1 MVKAFLAGSMSGTCS
16 TLLFQAFLAGSMS
29 GTCSTLLFQPLDV
42 VKTRLQSSATRSSM
56 CGEATA
62 VMTGEGLRGLW
73 RGVLPSLYRTVP
85 GVGLYFSSMHWMRYS
100 VFQGKPNAGQSLLIG
115 AAARTFAGSVMI
127 PFTVVKTRIESGA
140 FQYRSVF
147 TALESILRS
156 EGLRGLTRGLGPT
169 LARDVPFS
177 SLYLAFYDLLKEKMV
192 RQTKLA
198 STSPEVAHMAAG
210 LGAGLLASL
219 VTQPADMVKT
229 QMQLGKERKIS
240 SAVASIYREE
250 GLGGFAKGLAPRMLR
265 RSVMAALA
273 WTLYEK
279 ITTSLTHMGKT
290 NPRKPINFSIWRRD
304 CVTS

>member
-1 MVKAFLAGSMSGTCS
+1 MF
-16 TLLFQAFLAGSMS
+16 
-29 GTCSTLLFQPLDV
+29 
-42 VKTRLQSSATRSSM
+42 
-56 CGEATA
+56 GEANA
-62 VMTGEGLRGLW
+62 VMTAEGLRGLW

-147 TALESILRS
+147 TALETILRL

-177 SLYLAFYDLLKEKMV
+177 SLYLAFYDLLKQKV
-192 RQTKLA
+192 ASQTQLA
-198 STSPEVAHMAAG
+198 GISPEAAHMTAG

-219 VTQPADMVKT
+219 VTQPADVVKT
-229 QMQLGKERKIS
+229 QMQLGKRAKNFFSYCLYLQGRRDGWVWQRPGPANAAKKCDGCPRLDSLREDHHLSQAEAQRSTSTKEALQQPFLRHNNFSKRAQFS
-240 SAVASIYREE
+240 SSCQIKA
-250 GLGGFAKGLAPRMLR
+250 GLFRQ
-265 RSVMAALA
+265 
-273 WTLYEK
+273 
-279 ITTSLTHMGKT
+279 LTHIFL
-290 NPRKPINFSIWRRD
+290 R
-304 CVTS
+304 

>member
-1 MVKAFLAGSMSGTCS
+1 MSGLDMAAGMSPMVK
-16 TLLFQAFLAGSMS
+16 AFLAGSMS

-42 VKTRLQSSATRSSM
+42 LKTRLQSSAIRSSM
-56 CGEATA
+56 RCEANA
-62 VMTGEGLRGLW
+62 VMTADGLQGLW

-85 GVGLYFSSMHWMRYS
+85 GVGLYFSSMHWMRYN
-100 VFQGKPNAGQSLLIG
+100 VFNGKPNAGQSLLIG

-127 PFTVVKTRIESGA
+127 PFTVVKTRMESGA

-147 TALESILRS
+147 TALSSILCA

-177 SLYLAFYDLLKEKMV
+177 SLYLAFYDLLKKEV
-192 RQTKLA
+192 TSNTRLA
-198 STSPEVAHMAAG
+198 SISPEVAHMAAG

-219 VTQPADMVKT
+219 VTQPADVVKT

-240 SAVASIYREE
+240 SALVSIYRE
-250 GLGGFAKGLAPRMLR
+250 GGVGGFAVGLAPRMLR

-273 WTLYEK
+273 WTVYEK
-279 ITTSLTHMGKT
+279 ITTSLKL
-290 NPRKPINFSIWRRD
+290 K
-304 CVTS
+304 

>member
-1 MVKAFLAGSMSGTCS
+1 MSGLDMAAGMSPMVK
-16 TLLFQAFLAGSMS
+16 AFLAGSMS

-42 VKTRLQSSATRSSM
+42 LKTRLQSSAIRSSM
-56 CGEATA
+56 RCEANA
-62 VMTGEGLRGLW
+62 VMTADGLQGLW

-100 VFQGKPNAGQSLLIG
+100 VFNGKPNAGQSLLIG

-127 PFTVVKTRIESGA
+127 PFTVVKTRMESGA

-147 TALESILRS
+147 TALSSILCA

-177 SLYLAFYDLLKEKMV
+177 SLYLAFYDLLKKEV
-192 RQTKLA
+192 TSNTRLA
-198 STSPEVAHMAAG
+198 SISPEVAHMAAG

-219 VTQPADMVKT
+219 VTQPADVVKT
-229 QMQLGKERKIS
+229 QMQLGKQRKIS
-240 SAVASIYREE
+240 SALASIYRE
-250 GLGGFAKGLAPRMLR
+250 GGVGGFAVGLAPRMLR

-273 WTLYEK
+273 WTVYEK
-279 ITTSLTHMGKT
+279 ITTSLKL
-290 NPRKPINFSIWRRD
+290 K
-304 CVTS
+304 

>member
-1 MVKAFLAGSMSGTCS
+1 MSGLDMAAGMSPMVK
-16 TLLFQAFLAGSMS
+16 AFLAGSMS

-42 VKTRLQSSATRSSM
+42 LKTRLQSSAIRSSM
-56 CGEATA
+56 RCEANA
-62 VMTGEGLRGLW
+62 VMTADGLQGLW

-100 VFQGKPNAGQSLLIG
+100 VFNGKPNAGQSLLIG

-127 PFTVVKTRIESGA
+127 PFTVVKTRMESGA

-147 TALESILRS
+147 TALSSILCA

-177 SLYLAFYDLLKEKMV
+177 SLYLAFYDLLKKEV
-192 RQTKLA
+192 TSNTRLA
-198 STSPEVAHMAAG
+198 SISPEVAHMAAG

-219 VTQPADMVKT
+219 VTQPADVVKT
-229 QMQLGKERKIS
+229 QMQLGKQRKIS
-240 SAVASIYREE
+240 SALASIYRE
-250 GLGGFAKGLAPRMLR
+250 GGVGGFAVGLAPRMLR

-273 WTLYEK
+273 WTVYEK
-279 ITTSLTHMGKT
+279 ITTTLKL
-290 NPRKPINFSIWRRD
+290 K
-304 CVTS
+304 

>member
-1 MVKAFLAGSMSGTCS
+1 MSGLDLAAGMSPMVK
-16 TLLFQAFLAGSMS
+16 AFLAGSMS

-56 CGEATA
+56 FGEASA
-62 VMTGEGLRGLW
+62 VMTAEGLRGLW

-147 TALESILRS
+147 TALESILRL

-177 SLYLAFYDLLKEKMV
+177 SLYLAFYDILKQKV
-192 RQTKLA
+192 ASQTQLA
-198 STSPEVAHMAAG
+198 GISPEAAHMSAG

-219 VTQPADMVKT
+219 VTQPADVVKT

-240 SAVASIYREE
+240 SAVASIYRE
-250 GLGGFAKGLAPRMLR
+250 GGMGGFGKGLAPRMLR

-279 ITTSLTHMGKT
+279 ITTSLKL
-290 NPRKPINFSIWRRD
+290 K
-304 CVTS
+304 

>member
-1 MVKAFLAGSMSGTCS
+1 
-16 TLLFQAFLAGSMS
+16 
-29 GTCSTLLFQPLDV
+29 
-42 VKTRLQSSATRSSM
+42 M

-73 RGVLPSLYRTVP
+73 RGVLSSLYRTVP

-147 TALESILRS
+147 AALESILRS

-177 SLYLAFYDLLKEKMV
+177 SLYLAFYDLLKTLV
-192 RQTKLA
+192 
-198 STSPEVAHMAAG
+198 PEEV
-210 LGAGLLASL
+210 SR
-219 VTQPADMVKT
+219 TQ
-229 QMQLGKERKIS
+229 S
-240 SAVASIYREE
+240 SAAI
-250 GLGGFAKGLAPRMLR
+250 
-265 RSVMAALA
+265 
-273 WTLYEK
+273 
-279 ITTSLTHMGKT
+279 H
-290 NPRKPINFSIWRRD
+290 FS
-304 CVTS
+304 

>member
-1 MVKAFLAGSMSGTCS
+1 MF
-16 TLLFQAFLAGSMS
+16 
-29 GTCSTLLFQPLDV
+29 
-42 VKTRLQSSATRSSM
+42 
-56 CGEATA
+56 GEASA
-62 VMTGEGLRGLW
+62 VMTAEGLRGLW

-100 VFQGKPNAGQSLLIG
+100 VFEGKPN
-115 AAARTFAGSVMI
+115 AGSVMI
-127 PFTVVKTRIESGA
+127 PFTVVKTRVESGA

-147 TALESILRS
+147 TALESILRL

-177 SLYLAFYDLLKEKMV
+177 SLYLAFYDLLKQKV
-192 RQTKLA
+192 ASQTQLA
-198 STSPEVAHMAAG
+198 GISPEAAHMTAG

-219 VTQPADMVKT
+219 VTQPADVVKT

-240 SAVASIYREE
+240 AAVASIYRE
-250 GLGGFAKGLAPRMLR
+250 GGMGGFGKGLAPRMLR

-279 ITTSLTHMGKT
+279 IATSLKL
-290 NPRKPINFSIWRRD
+290 K
-304 CVTS
+304 